1 MLTHFSIL
9 ARRIPWTGEPGGLQ
23 SMELERVGLDR
34 ATTIHT
40 HTQNCG
46 KSLWLEW
53 FCIVIGE
60 RYTQQILERTENK
73 AL

>member
-1 MLTHFSIL
+1 MDWG
-9 ARRIPWTGEPGGLQ
+9 AW
-23 SMELERVGLDR
+23 R
-34 ATTIHT
+34 ATVHGVGKNRTRQSNYHTHTHT

>member
-1 MLTHFSIL
+1 MVWGAWRAKTWSWKESDSTEQLPHTH
-9 ARRIPWTGEPGGLQ
+9 T
-23 SMELERVGLDR
+23 
-34 ATTIHT
+34 HT